1 MIALRG
7 IEIPSLPISGL
18 HKVRDLDAFDGPLLS
33 HFRHHSGDDYLYY
46 WCDCDDSTNRWM
58 VLRVTES
65 NILRLVNRVVPLD
78 FVIPS
83 GAKDDF
89 VYFIDQDSHGRAARV
104 FLVLKENVPP
114 EYTPQGGSR
123 LPTRNVGEDG
133 SYSILVEG
141 SLSLDELFEL
151 PTKYSQA
158 YSLQYTL
165 AALKPDRFEGFPW
178 RGGFSSMHFYR
189 DIAKKLPAEAKPAL
203 DAVQIASPGF
213 IRFIMD
219 RRTAKMVTEAVGRFL
234 DAKSA
239 SNLAYDRLRL
249 YIRDEKLND
258 LREKNRDFR
267 SADWTRHD
275 AKLVELTRSLIE
287 AIQIVGGEILLNA
300 ARAPFEAAKIT
311 MSYAHRLKELA
322 HFAAAGKIIFPE

>member
-33 HFRHHSGDDYLYY
+33 HFRHPSGDDYLYY
-46 WCDCDDSTNRWM
+46 WCDCNDSANRWM
-58 VLRVTES
+58 VLRVTER
-65 NILRLVNRVVPLD
+65 NILRLANRVVPLD
-78 FVIPS
+78 YVIPT

-89 VYFIDQDSHGRAARV
+89 VYFVDLDGNGRAARV
-104 FLVLKENVPP
+104 LLVIKENVPAD
-114 EYTPQGGSR
+114 YTPQGGAR
-123 LPTRNVGEDG
+123 LPSRVLGDDG
-133 SYSILVEG
+133 SYTILVEG
-141 SLSLDELFEL
+141 PLSLDELFEL

-165 AALKPDRFEGFPW
+165 ATLRPDGFEAFPW

-213 IRFIMD
+213 IRFVMD
-219 RRTAKMVTEAVGRFL
+219 RRTASLVTEAVGRFL

-239 SNLAYDRLRL
+239 ANLAYDRLRL
-249 YIRDEKLND
+249 YIRAEKLND
-258 LREKNRDFR
+258 LREKNKDLR
-267 SADWTRHD
+267 SHEWAEHD
-275 AKLVELTRSLIE
+275 AKLIDFTRSLIE
-287 AIQIVGGEILLNA
+287 AMQVIGGEILSSA
-300 ARAPFEAAKIT
+300 AEAPFESAKIT
-311 MSYAHRLKELA
+311 MSYAHRLRELA
-322 HFAAAGKIIFPE
+322 HFANAGQIIFPE